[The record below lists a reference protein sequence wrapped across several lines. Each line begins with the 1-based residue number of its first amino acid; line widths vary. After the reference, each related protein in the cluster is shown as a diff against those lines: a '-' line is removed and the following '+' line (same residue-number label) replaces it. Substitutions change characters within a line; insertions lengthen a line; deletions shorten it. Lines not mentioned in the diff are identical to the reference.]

1 MILRAIILR
10 AALFSALWW
19 MLTGGEHGAW
29 GVGLATIVLA
39 VTVSLLLRPPSA
51 NSFSITRFPNF
62 FVFFLLKSIQSG
74 IQVAGMT
81 LRPRLDLQPAM
92 LEIQLRLPEEAPRIF
107 LASILNLL
115 PGSLSAG
122 LDGNRLYLHVLDQR
136 MPIEQE
142 VRNVETRVARL
153 FRTELI

>member
-39 VTVSLLLRPPSA
+39 VTVNLLLLPPSA

-122 LDGNRLYLHVLDQR
+122 LDGNRLYLHVLDRR
-136 MPIEQE
+136 MPI
-142 VRNVETRVARL
+142 
-153 FRTELI
+153 

>member
-10 AALFSALWW
+10 TALFSALWW
-19 MLTGGEHGAW
+19 MLTSGGHDAW

-39 VTVSLLLRPPSA
+39 VTVSLRLRPPSA
-51 NSFSITRFPNF
+51 NSLSITRLPNF

-81 LRPRLDLQPAM
+81 LRPRLDLQPAI

-107 LASILNLL
+107 LVNILNLL

-142 VRNVETRVARL
+142 VRNVEARVARL
-153 FRTELI
+153 FRTELT